1 MRINRRSLD
10 RVIKN
15 TIIERTTSDR
25 SIIAIY
31 LAGSLIEDDYSL
43 GGTVD
48 LDLFFVHTGVIEKE
62 REIVRLTD
70 EVHLDIAHHDQG
82 DYRDTR
88 NLRVHPWM
96 GPTLISCEIYHDPGH
111 FMDFT
116 QASVRGQF
124 DQPEYVIQRARAQS
138 DIARQIWFKYENE
151 QPEVGP
157 DEICDYLQ
165 AIWNA
170 GNAIA
175 SLSGGP
181 LTERRFLLKLP
192 QRAEVIGRPELF
204 AGFMGLLGAENIDFD
219 GIKEWLPSWEA
230 AYDTQGE
237 HTTTA
242 RLHPVR
248 KQYYLKAFE
257 AILAGDQPGAV
268 LWPLVNSWTS
278 IVSKLPGDSEHINN
292 WCKILQELDF
302 LEGGFKAKIESL
314 DDYLDQVE
322 ELIDDWSRSQGIY

>member
-1 MRINRRSLD
+1 MRINRHSLD

-15 TIIERTTSDR
+15 TVTERTISDR

-31 LAGSLIEDDYSL
+31 LGGSLLEDDYSL

-48 LDLFFVHTGVIEKE
+48 LDLFFVHAGTIDAP

-88 NLRVHPWM
+88 SLRVHPWM
-96 GPTLISCEIYHDPGH
+96 GPTLTSCEVYFDPGH

-124 DQPEYVIQRARAQS
+124 DQPEYVIQRARTQADS
-138 DIARQIWFKYENE
+138 ARQMWFKYEYE

-157 DEICDYLQ
+157 AEISDYLY

-175 SLSGGP
+175 SLSGAP
-181 LTERRFLLKLP
+181 LTERRYLLKLP
-192 QRAEVIGRPELF
+192 QRTDVLGRPELF
-204 AGFMGLLGAENIDFD
+204 AGFMGLLGAENIDFE
-219 GIKEWLPSWEA
+219 GIKEWLPKWEA
-230 AYDTQGE
+230 AYDMLE
-237 HTTTA
+237 ENKIPA

-248 KQYYLKAFE
+248 KHYYLKAFE

-268 LWPLVNSWTS
+268 LWPLVTTWTS
-278 IVSKLPGDSEHINN
+278 IVSNLPGDSSIMED
-292 WCKILQELDF
+292 WCTIFQKLGF
-302 LEGGFKAKIESL
+302 LESGYKERIQTL
-314 DDYLDQVE
+314 DAFLDQVE
-322 ELIDDWSRSQGIY
+322 ELIDDWARSQGIY

>member
-15 TIIERTTSDR
+15 TILERTVSDR

-31 LAGSLIEDDYSL
+31 LGGSLLEDEYSL

-48 LDLFFVHTGVIEKE
+48 LDLFFVHAGIIEQE

-96 GPTLISCEIYHDPGH
+96 GPTIINCEIYHDLGH
-111 FMDFT
+111 FMDFI

-124 DQPEYVIQRARAQS
+124 DQPEYVIQRARTQA
-138 DIARQIWFKYENE
+138 DNARQMWFKYEHT

-157 DEICDYLQ
+157 SEICDYLY

-181 LTERRFLLKLP
+181 LTERRYLLKLP
-192 QRAEVIGRPELF
+192 QRTEVMGRPELF
-204 AGFMGLLGAENIDFD
+204 AGFMGLLGAANINFD
-219 GIKEWLPSWEA
+219 DIREWLPKWEA
-230 AYDTQGE
+230 AYNTLDE
-237 HTTTA
+237 HNAPA

-268 LWPLVNSWTS
+268 LWPLLNTWTH
-278 IVSKLPGDSEHINN
+278 IISKLPVDSGQTIE
-292 WCKILQELDF
+292 WCKVFQELDF